1 MPEND
6 QNDPITVPLGSSG
19 LKHSGGMIY
28 EDILTKLQGL
38 KGVEYYREMTDNCS
52 AVGALR
58 FVIHMLARQADWF
71 VEPATAENQ
80 TAADDEA
87 ERIEETLE
95 DMEATLEDVVTEVL
109 SMIDYGWAYMEV
121 VYKIRGGETNDPTTR
136 SEFDDRRWGI
146 RDIALRAQST
156 LYRWEI
162 ADTGEILGMWQ
173 SDTSRPS
180 DGPVLIPME
189 RAALFRTEA
198 TKNNPEGRSLYRP
211 AAIDWHY
218 LKRTQ
223 EIEAI
228 GIERDMTGVIDMQVP
243 MELLD
248 TQASAGRVSLRNSLE
263 NQLSQLKRD
272 EREYILRPSE
282 LDADAKPTGFKLQ
295 LLHTGGRRQIDTN
308 ATKVYYQASILRTC
322 LAQFLQFGQ
331 SPNGTYSLAASSTN
345 LFATA
350 LGAILDMIATT
361 FTRHIIYKVSA
372 LNNVA
377 REYWPSLQHGDV
389 ETPPLDELARYITA
403 LSAAGMDINTPS
415 MRRDL
420 LSKGKL
426 PVEAADEIEISDAT
440 DGEVIKSAD
449 HGVDC

>member
-1 MPEND
+1 MAEQPMT
-6 QNDPITVPLGSSG
+6 IPLGTSG
-19 LKHSGGMIY
+19 LKHSGGAVY
-28 EDILTKLQGL
+28 DDILNKLHGL

-58 FVIHMLARQADWF
+58 FAIHMLARNVDWF
-71 VEPATAENQ
+71 VQPAQTEDQQDAAE
-80 TAADDEA
+80 AEA

-95 DMEATLEDVVTEVL
+95 DMDSTLEDVITEIL
-109 SMIDYGWAYMEV
+109 SMIDFGWAYMEV
-121 VYKIRGGETNDPTTR
+121 VYKIRGGETNDPTTN
-136 SEFDDRRWGI
+136 SAYDDRRWGL
-146 RDIALRAQST
+146 RAVALRSQST
-156 LYRWEI
+156 LDRWEI
-162 ADTGEILGMWQ
+162 DEIGQILGMWQ
-173 SDTSRPS
+173 SDTSVS
-180 DGPVLIPME
+180 YKGPVFIPME

-198 TKNNPEGRSLYRP
+198 TRNNPEGRSLYRP

-248 TQASAGRVSLRNSLE
+248 TAASASRVALRTSLE

-272 EREYILRPSE
+272 EREYVLRPSE
-282 LDADAKPTGFKLQ
+282 VDADGRSTGFKLQ

-331 SPNGTYSLAASSTN
+331 SPHGTYSLAASSTN
-345 LFATA
+345 LFANA
-350 LGAILDMIATT
+350 MGAILDMIAAT
-361 FTRHIIYKVSA
+361 FTTHIIHKVSA
-372 LNNVA
+372 LNDVPPEI
-377 REYWPSLQHGDV
+377 RPSLQHGDI
-389 ETPPLDELARYITA
+389 ETPPLDELGRYITA

-426 PVEAADEIEISDAT
+426 PVEAADEIEESDAA
-440 DGEVIKSAD
+440 DEPVIKSLD
-449 HGVDC
+449 HGIDC